1 MSTDSPNRKSSRSRR
16 RGDGTVHAMANGR
29 YEAKVSAGID
39 PATGKRLR
47 KTKTFDTE
55 AQARK
60 WLRSLGADRDSG
72 KVEAF
77 ISTAATVGEWMDD
90 WLHEKKATVGPGT
103 YEGYEQTLRKHVR
116 PHLADNKLHSLTA
129 DHIAKWRDR
138 LIGAAIPTATV
149 KKAMLYFSS
158 CLNDAVKRGRI
169 RANPCKIVKKP
180 KHRRK
185 DIEVF
190 TREEIARLIE
200 ALRGH
205 KYEAMFRLWLDL
217 GCRTGEL
224 LALHWPE
231 IDLEGSKVKIVQ
243 SLEEV
248 RGQHRLK
255 EPKTAAGRRTLT
267 ITGQTVSLLRG
278 HREKMRTKGLDTERG
293 PVFPN
298 SRGNFYQRNVIA
310 KRVWK
315 PILNSAKIPYRRC
328 YALRHTCA
336 SVLLSSGASIV
347 AVQRRLGH
355 DDAAITLRTYSHLM
369 PGDDE
374 KSVAIL
380 SQLFGV

>member
-1 MSTDSPNRKSSRSRR
+1 MSETSKQARVRR
-16 RGDGTVHAMANGR
+16 RGDGTIHQMTNGR

-39 PATGKRLR
+39 PATGRRMR
-47 KTKTFDTE
+47 KTKTFDSE

-60 WLRSLGADRDSG
+60 WLRSLGADRDRG
-72 KVEAF
+72 EIREFV
-77 ISTAATVGEWMDD
+77 STATTVGEWMDD
-90 WLHEKKATVGPGT
+90 WLREKKSTVGPGT

-129 DHIAKWRDR
+129 DHVAKWRDR
-138 LIGAAIPTATV
+138 LIADAVPTATV
-149 KKAMLYFSS
+149 KKAMLYVSS

-169 RANPCKIVKKP
+169 RANPCKVVKKP

-190 TREEIARLIE
+190 SRDEITRLIE
-200 ALRGH
+200 YLRGH
-205 KYEAMFRLWLDL
+205 KYEVMFRLWLDL

-224 LALHWPE
+224 FALHWSE
-231 IDLEGSKVKIVQ
+231 IDLDASKVKVVQ
-243 SLEEV
+243 SLEEIN
-248 RGQHRLK
+248 GKHRLK

-267 ITGQTVSLLRG
+267 ITPQTVALLRG
-278 HREKMRTKGLDTERG
+278 HLESMRSKKLDVERG
-293 PVFPN
+293 PLFPN
-298 SRGNFYQRNVIA
+298 SRGNFHQRNVIA
-310 KRVWK
+310 KSVWR
-315 PILNSAKIPYRRC
+315 PILKSAKISYRRC
-328 YALRHTCA
+328 YSLRHTCA

-374 KSVAIL
+374 KSVSIL
-380 SQLFGV
+380 TQIFGG